1 MLSTLEELALHQLD
15 IEKIENFDKLCRH
28 IQILLLQNNIIEK
41 LENLS
46 KLKELQYLNVA
57 LNNITK
63 LEGLKGCESLK
74 KLDLTCNFID
84 LEDLEESLLHLKE
97 VPSLREIYFTGNPC
111 SDWKGLRE
119 LTLAMVDSID
129 FLDGKDVTH
138 SERIVAKQKLNE
150 LMVDLLTQIE
160 LKKLKEAANT
170 TPPSENAY
178 TRENRKKMYVEAAA
192 EKEEK
197 ERKKNPEKYVPKKES
212 SANYPNGEPRQCNE
226 GKFEY
231 KLSEWDDPEYS
242 FFEIQVPKY
251 MDSSLIDLNL
261 QPKVISIRI
270 KGKLTQLKL
279 NDEILVEKSEIQ
291 RSQLTGKLHIRMPKI
306 SVNST
311 VIHLKRQ
318 EEEKKSQDPGSNKTS
333 KKSDFKSDKENT
345 PSNDLKKDQ
354 PLEKNNKPNAGPDS
368 KKEKKTSE
376 IDYTLDDIPD
386 LE

>member
-1 MLSTLEELALHQLD
+1 M
-15 IEKIENFDKLCRH
+15 K
-28 IQILLLQNNIIEK
+28 
-41 LENLS
+41 
-46 KLKELQYLNVA
+46 
-57 LNNITK
+57 
-63 LEGLKGCESLK
+63 ESLNISCRNGM
-74 KLDLTCNFID
+74 T
-84 LEDLEESLLHLKE
+84 
-97 VPSLREIYFTGNPC
+97 R
-111 SDWKGLRE
+111 
-119 LTLAMVDSID
+119 
-129 FLDGKDVTH
+129 
-138 SERIVAKQKLNE
+138 
-150 LMVDLLTQIE
+150 
-160 LKKLKEAANT
+160 NT
-170 TPPSENAY
+170 A
-178 TRENRKKMYVEAAA
+178 
-192 EKEEK
+192 
-197 ERKKNPEKYVPKKES
+197 
-212 SANYPNGEPRQCNE
+212 
-226 GKFEY
+226 
-231 KLSEWDDPEYS
+231 

-261 QPKVISIRI
+261 QPKVVSIRI

-354 PLEKNNKPNAGPDS
+354 PLDKNNKPNAGPDS